1 MGEKTMSLAIHK
13 YDLQSGSALP
23 IARAVLPEE
32 FRAAALQHVRWY
44 LIQQDLLPKEYV
56 KNKFCDKAGA
66 FVLENT
72 TFDVYV
78 QMNKEEPDGN
88 SYDLFILAAG
98 SGATPLDAD
107 TAAFLKERVDLSLS
121 DRMAFLNPALNRL
134 TSSVKRDDW
143 KASAGKADTYA
154 ADMSEKQWGI
164 VIRNNDLLNGK
175 FFEGGGTNDK
185 LRVPTSIRR
194 AKYTA
199 FALKERVIPKY
210 NITFQVATPPPA
222 QLKKPELKFRIP
234 RFQIC
239 DSSRVEV
246 FETKTSIADSMAANA
261 FSQTTVEAAAGGGA
275 FGVSVGVKAGAT
287 TSESSSY
294 AQSSS
299 KDESRMHVA
308 YLFPRVEVFLD
319 VEDLELTEECIKHLQ
334 KLRQPDVKKEDADQF
349 FHKFGHVFVSH
360 VQLGGRLYSVE
371 STSSIAG
378 STTEEK
384 ASALKAAA
392 SASVSG
398 FGFQA
403 SVSAS
408 HETTSGSK
416 VEKSHSSSSHSITWH
431 ADGGDTLLC
440 NNPPAWCPTVHSY
453 YNWRVMNQIGMV
465 DIVQLIGRIDGW
477 QDIPSRFEAIYFSR
491 AQFKL
496 DQFGSS
502 GAMKSYLG
510 MIGNEELLERPEAGG
525 GNFSRRAQR
534 HVLTKSQTLDGHVEA
549 ILEVYALRHQLV
561 WEGSDGTAARIKYGI
576 QYPLRF
582 TLKNEF
588 YGVRRTTHAEHY
600 QNENVLYAGLKEDG
614 NVLVTFR
621 KMKHDLN
628 DADKYIEDQEAAE
641 RASKISSYD
650 CVRLDFYDIQSKHHL
665 GWLQNNPGVAVLK
678 SDERIIDSERCYRFC
693 YV

>member
-1 MGEKTMSLAIHK
+1 MGENSVILAIQK
-13 YDLQSGSALP
+13 YDVQSGSSSP
-23 IARAVLPEE
+23 ISRAVLPQK
-32 FRAAALQHVRWY
+32 FNAAALEHIRC
-44 LIQQDLLPKEYV
+44 V
-56 KNKFCDKAGA
+56 KNKFCDKDGA
-66 FVLENT
+66 EVAEDT

-78 QMNKEEPDGN
+78 QMNKEPDGN
-88 SYDLFILAAG
+88 AYNLFFLAAG
-98 SGATPLDAD
+98 SAAAGMDAD
-107 TAAFLKERVDLSLS
+107 TTAFLKERVDLSLS
-121 DRMAFLNPALNRL
+121 DRMPFLNPALAKL
-134 TSSVKRDDW
+134 TSSIKKDDW

-154 ADMSEKQWGI
+154 ADMNEQQWGI

-185 LRVPTSIRR
+185 LQVPTSIRR
-194 AKYTA
+194 ARHTA
-199 FALKERVIPKY
+199 FALKERAIPEY
-210 NITFQVATPPPA
+210 NITFQVAKPPPA
-222 QLKKPELKFRIP
+222 QLKQPELKFRIP

-319 VEDLELTEECIKHLQ
+319 VEDLELTEECIKQLQ
-334 KLRQPDVKKEDADQF
+334 KLRHANAKKEDADNF
-349 FHKFGHVFVSH
+349 FHKFGHVFVPH

-378 STTEEK
+378 STTQEK

-408 HETTSGSK
+408 HETTKDEK
-416 VEKSHSSSSHSITWH
+416 VERSHSSSSHSITWH

-465 DIVQLIGRIDGW
+465 DIVQLIGKMDGW
-477 QDIPSRFEAIYFSR
+477 KDIPGVFEAIYFSR
-491 AQFKL
+491 VPFLL
-496 DQFGSS
+496 DQFGS
-502 GAMKSYLG
+502 GAATKAYLG
-510 MIGNEELLERPEAGG
+510 MIANEELLERPEAGG
-525 GNFSRRAQR
+525 GNFSRRAKR
-534 HVLTKSQTLDGHVEA
+534 HLLTKSQTGDGHMKA
-549 ILEVYALRHQLV
+549 DLEVYALRHQLV
-561 WEGSDGTAARIKYGI
+561 WEGEKGTTPR
-576 QYPLRF
+576 YPLRVSF
-582 TLKNEF
+582 NKEL
-588 YGVRRTTHAEHY
+588 YSVRRTTLAEHY
-600 QNENVLYAGLKEDG
+600 QNENVLYAGLNEDANILITFNKMKEDPG
-614 NVLVTFR
+614 N
-621 KMKHDLN
+621 KG
-628 DADKYIEDQEAAE
+628 KYIEDREAAE
-641 RASKISSYD
+641 RADKIGSHD
-650 CVRLDFYDIQSKHHL
+650 FVRLDFYDIQSREHL
-665 GWLQNNPGVAVLK
+665 GWLQNNPGVAVLRK
-678 SDERIIDSERCYRFC
+678 DPGVTDFERAYRFR
-693 YV
+693 YL